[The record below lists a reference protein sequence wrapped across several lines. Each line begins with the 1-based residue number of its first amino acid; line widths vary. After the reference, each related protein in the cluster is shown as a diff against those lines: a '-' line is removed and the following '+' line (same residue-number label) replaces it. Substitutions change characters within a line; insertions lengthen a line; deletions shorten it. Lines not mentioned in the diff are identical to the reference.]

1 MAVPSI
7 DQIVQACMLM
17 ETDKQRARAKLR
29 GMWAATKRD
38 MYANRFFFGIKLF
51 TKRITPS
58 QGLAFIFCG
67 MHVDGRDIKT
77 VWVAQPHSD
86 ASIER
91 RIVVVPFYSFD
102 AQATFRVIN
111 DLRRSIKYLQ
121 GFRSKQ
127 AKYELNQLTEQGKA
141 MPAYARR
148 YRERDMLAL
157 CFS

>member
-17 ETDKQRARAKLR
+17 ETDKRSARAKLR
-29 GMWAATKRD
+29 GMWSATKKD
-38 MYANRFFFGIKLF
+38 MYEHRFFFGIELF
-51 TKRITPS
+51 TERVTPS
-58 QGLAFIFCG
+58 QGLVFTFCG
-67 MHVDGRDIKT
+67 MHVNGRDIQT
-77 VWVAQPHSD
+77 VWIAQPHSN
-86 ASIER
+86 ATLER

-102 AQATFRVIN
+102 AQATFRVVN
-111 DLRRSIKYLQ
+111 GLRREVKYLQ

-127 AKYELNQLTEQGKA
+127 AKYELNQLNEKGRA

>member
-17 ETDKQRARAKLR
+17 ETDKRRARAKLR
-29 GMWAATKRD
+29 GMWTATKKD
-38 MYANRFFFGIKLF
+38 MFARRFFFGIELF
-51 TKRITPS
+51 TERTTPS
-58 QGLAFIFCG
+58 QGLVFTFCG
-67 MHVDGRDIKT
+67 MHVNGRDIKT
-77 VWVAQPHSD
+77 VWVAQPHSG
-86 ASIER
+86 ASMER

-102 AQATFRVIN
+102 AQATFRVVN
-111 DLRRSIKYLQ
+111 ELRRNIKYLQ

-127 AKYELNQLTEQGKA
+127 AKHEINQLNEQGKA

-148 YRERDMLAL
+148 YRERDMIAL